1 MLKQIVTMKRTGI
14 FVALL
19 LAVQWAAV
27 ASSDSKMDKFI
38 DGLIRKMTLEEKIG
52 QLNLPPCGDI
62 NTGEPQKNNVV
73 QAAAKGQIGG
83 TFNIKGAAKVRALQE
98 AAVKESRLGI
108 PLLIGMDVIHGYET
122 VFPIP
127 LAMAASWD
135 VGAVEES
142 ARIAAKEASAAG
154 VCWTFSP
161 MVDICRDPRWGR
173 MSEGAGEDCYLGSQ
187 MAAAMV
193 RGYQGDNYRS
203 NTNIMACL
211 KHFALYGGAEAGR
224 DYNTVDMSRLRM
236 YNEYLTPYKAAV
248 EAGVGSVMSSFNVV
262 DGIPAT
268 ANRWLLT
275 DLLRKEWGFGGFVV
289 TDYGS
294 ISEMTQHGLGSG
306 MTTAAMAFN
315 AGTDMDMAAGVFAAH
330 LKTALRNGVVSE
342 AQIDAAVRRILEA
355 KYKLGLFKNPYKY
368 NDVKREQTDIYT
380 AENRAAARSL
390 AAKTFVLLKNEGNVL
405 PLDIRGKI
413 ALVGP
418 LADASRNMQGTW
430 AVAANSGRYIS
441 LLRAMRNAVG
451 DRAEILYAK
460 GANVYADAAVEK
472 GVSFGGKGVRDA
484 RSEEE
489 LLAEAKAVANEAD
502 VIVAAV
508 GELAESSGESSSRS
522 NLELPDTQRR
532 LLEAMLATGKPVVM
546 LNFSGRPTV
555 MTWESEHV
563 PAILNVWFGGSEAG
577 DAIADVVFGRVNPSG
592 KLPATMPRNV
602 GQIPIYYNHL
612 NTGRPVSKDWK
623 GFVKYAGNYVDVPP
637 TPLYA
642 FGYGLSYTTFE
653 YSDFRL
659 SSTELS
665 AGGSIRAE
673 VKVTNTG
680 RRQGDEVVQFYTRDL
695 VGSISR
701 PVQELKHFERISL
714 EPGESKVVSFD
725 ITVDDL
731 KFYNYNL
738 DYVAES
744 GEFLLMVGPSSDKV
758 QQLRFLLK

>member
-1 MLKQIVTMKRTGI
+1 M
-14 FVALL
+14 ALL
-19 LAVQWAAV
+19 LAVQWAAI
-27 ASSDSKMDKFI
+27 ASPDSKMDKFI
-38 DGLIRKMTLEEKIG
+38 DGLIRKMTPEEKIG

-73 QAAAKGQIGG
+73 QAAKGLIGG

-193 RGYQGDNYRS
+193 RGYQGDNYHS

-236 YNEYLTPYKAAV
+236 YNEYLAPYKAAV

-315 AGTDMDMAAGVFAAH
+315 AGTDMDMAAGAFAAH
-330 LKTALRNGVVSE
+330 LKTALLKGVVSE

-380 AENRAAARSL
+380 AENRAVARSL

-623 GFVKYAGNYVDVPP
+623 GFVKYASNYVDVPP

-738 DYVAES
+738 DYVAEL
-744 GEFLLMVGPSSDKV
+744 GEFLVMVGPSSDKV
-758 QQLRFLLK
+758 QQLKFLLK

>member
-1 MLKQIVTMKRTGI
+1 MKRTGI

-27 ASSDSKMDKFI
+27 ASPDSKMDKFI

-236 YNEYLTPYKAAV
+236 YNEYLAPYKAAV

-315 AGTDMDMAAGVFAAH
+315 AGTDMDMAAGAFAAH

-342 AQIDAAVRRILEA
+342 VQIDAAVRRILEA

-623 GFVKYAGNYVDVPP
+623 GFVKYASNYVDVPP

-659 SSTELS
+659 SATELS

-738 DYVAES
+738 DYVAEP
-744 GEFLLMVGPSSDKV
+744 GEFLVMVGPSSDKV
-758 QQLRFLLK
+758 QQLKFLLK

>member
-1 MLKQIVTMKRTGI
+1 M
-14 FVALL
+14 ALL

-62 NTGEPQKNNVV
+62 NTGELQKNNVV

-236 YNEYLTPYKAAV
+236 YNEYLAPYKAAV

-315 AGTDMDMAAGVFAAH
+315 AGTDMDMAAGAFAAH
-330 LKTALRNGVVSE
+330 LKTALRNGVISE
-342 AQIDAAVRRILEA
+342 AQLDAAVRRILEA

-380 AENRAAARSL
+380 AENRAVARSV

-441 LLRAMRNAVG
+441 LLQAMRNAVG

-555 MTWESEHV
+555 MTWESEHM

-623 GFVKYAGNYVDVPP
+623 GFVKYASNYVDVPP

-659 SSTELS
+659 SATELS

-725 ITVDDL
+725 ITVDNL

-738 DYVAES
+738 DYVAEP
-744 GEFLLMVGPSSDKV
+744 GEFLVMVGPSSDNV
-758 QQLRFLLK
+758 QQLKFLLK

>member
-1 MLKQIVTMKRTGI
+1 M
-14 FVALL
+14 ALL

-38 DGLIRKMTLEEKIG
+38 DGLIRKMTPEEKIG

-236 YNEYLTPYKAAV
+236 YNEYLAPYKAAV
-248 EAGVGSVMSSFNVV
+248 DAGVGSVMSSFNVV

-315 AGTDMDMAAGVFAAH
+315 AGTDMDMAAGAFAAH
-330 LKTALRNGVVSE
+330 LKTALRKGVVSE

-418 LADASRNMQGTW
+418 LADAVRNMQGTW

-577 DAIADVVFGRVNPSG
+577 DAITDVVFGRVSPSG

-623 GFVKYAGNYVDVPP
+623 GFVKYASNYVDVPP

-659 SSTELS
+659 SATELS

-673 VKVTNTG
+673 VNVTNTG

-725 ITVDDL
+725 ITVEDL

-738 DYVAES
+738 DYVAEP
-744 GEFLLMVGPSSDKV
+744 GEFLVMVGPSSDKV
-758 QQLRFLLK
+758 QQLKFLLK